1 MPAAKAA
8 RKLAQR
14 QMTRATLNL
23 RNTLDFSH
31 ANVEQRRAS
40 GQRRPPARS
49 EGILLLPYFLNGW
62 CGFILFKL
70 LFGHSMFLFC

>member
-8 RKLAQR
+8 RKLAKR

-49 EGILLLPYFLNGW
+49 W
-62 CGFILFKL
+62 SSCGEANQTFRAY
-70 LFGHSMFLFC
+70 ST